1 MTTIAYS
8 ESPPATSIA
17 ALAPVW
23 IDRDLSWMEFNRRV
37 LAEALD
43 ERTPLLERV
52 KFLAIFTSNLDEFFM
67 KRMAVLRESVARD
80 RVTLVNEIREQLLP
94 MLRQQAE
101 CFENHLLPALNREGI
116 HLRYWEELTDAQ
128 REEAGRFFDTDVSP
142 ALTPLVLD
150 SAQPFPFF
158 SNLSTSVAFR
168 LYDAREREFVYA
180 RVKVPQVL
188 KQWIRLQTDAPAGEL
203 TFVRLHE
210 VILENAHK
218 LYRCMELSGTTL
230 FRLTRDAEVEVDDDD
245 DQSVLEMV
253 REQIRQ
259 RRFEPAVRLEFA
271 PGADPDLRRD
281 LQERFKLTASDVYDV
296 AGELDYTTLF
306 EIASLD
312 IPKLRD
318 KPWTPLAPSAL
329 QDEDVS
335 IFSTIQTSD
344 LLVHHPYDSFEATVE
359 RFIRTAAEDPQT
371 VAIKMTVYRVGDDT
385 PFVRSLIK
393 AAESGKQVACVVE
406 LKARFDEARNLQWA
420 AELEKVGAHVTFGVT
435 GLKTHAKT
443 ALVVRKEGSG
453 LRCYAHIGT
462 GNYHV
467 RTAKLYTDVGLFTC
481 DPALTIDIVQLFH
494 YLTGRSECPE
504 FTTVVVSPTAM
515 RRRFLEL
522 VNREIE
528 HQRAG
533 RPARII
539 AKMNQLE
546 DPSMIEALCE
556 ASRAGV
562 SVDLIVRGLCCL
574 RPGVPGW
581 SEGIRIRSIIGR
593 FLEHSRIFHF
603 AAGAEDP
610 RAGEFYIGSA
620 DWMFRNLSRRFE
632 VVVPVVARGAKET
645 LWEILDV
652 GLNDH
657 RQTWMLDTQGRYT
670 QLNPA
675 ENATELQARGTHAAL
690 MERTLQRLSQL
701 A

>member
-1 MTTIAYS
+1 M
-8 ESPPATSIA
+8 
-17 ALAPVW
+17 
-23 IDRDLSWMEFNRRV
+23 
-37 LAEALD
+37 
-43 ERTPLLERV
+43 
-52 KFLAIFTSNLDEFFM
+52 
-67 KRMAVLRESVARD
+67 
-80 RVTLVNEIREQLLP
+80 
-94 MLRQQAE
+94 
-101 CFENHLLPALNREGI
+101 
-116 HLRYWEELTDAQ
+116 
-128 REEAGRFFDTDVSP
+128 
-142 ALTPLVLD
+142 
-150 SAQPFPFF
+150 
-158 SNLSTSVAFR
+158 
-168 LYDAREREFVYA
+168 
-180 RVKVPQVL
+180 
-188 KQWIRLQTDAPAGEL
+188 
-203 TFVRLHE
+203 
-210 VILENAHK
+210 
-218 LYRCMELSGTTL
+218 
-230 FRLTRDAEVEVDDDD
+230 
-245 DQSVLEMV
+245 
-253 REQIRQ
+253 
-259 RRFEPAVRLEFA
+259 
-271 PGADPDLRRD
+271 
-281 LQERFKLTASDVYDV
+281 
-296 AGELDYTTLF
+296 
-306 EIASLD
+306 
-312 IPKLRD
+312 
-318 KPWTPLAPSAL
+318 
-329 QDEDVS
+329 
-335 IFSTIQTSD
+335 
-344 LLVHHPYDSFEATVE
+344 HHPYDSFEATVE

-385 PFVRSLIK
+385 LFVRSLIK
-393 AAESGKQVACVVE
+393 AAEAGKQVACVVE

-481 DPALTIDIVQLFH
+481 DPALTSDIVRLFH

-504 FTTVVVSPTAM
+504 FTTVIVSPTAM

-528 HQRAG
+528 NQRAG

-546 DPSMIEALCE
+546 DPSTIEALCE

-652 GLNDH
+652 GLNDE
-657 RQTWMLDTQGRYT
+657 RQAWVLDTQGRYA
-670 QLNPA
+670 QLSPA
-675 ENATELQARGTHAAL
+675 ESASELQARGTHVTL